1 MKKIILFA
9 FMIPWLF
16 IAYAQET
23 AIPEAGISNNL
34 IKAKLYLPDFESG
47 YYRGTRFDW
56 SGIVASLEYKG
67 HNFYGQWFDKYNPE
81 THDAVMGPVDE
92 FGPVGYDDAKE
103 GGTFLKIGVGILTK
117 PDEKAYNSF
126 QLYPITNPGKWKI
139 KKYRNGIR
147 FIQNVKDPV
156 YSYLYEKTVHLT
168 EGKPE
173 MVISYSLKN
182 RGRNTIETTSY
193 NHNFPVI
200 DKQHSGPGYVIS
212 FPFKLSGTGQGFG
225 EVVRIQDNKLIY
237 LRNQTPADRV
247 YCVDLQGFGKESKDY
262 DITIENTNVGA
273 GIRIQCD
280 QPLYRLVYW
289 SSPTTVCPEPY
300 IRIVVKPGE
309 ELTWKI
315 RFEYYTL
322 P

>member
-16 IAYAQET
+16 IASAQET

-34 IKAKLYLPDFESG
+34 IKAKLYLPDFEKG

-67 HNFYGQWFDKYNPE
+67 HNFYGQWFDKYDPL

-92 FGPVGYDDAKE
+92 FGQIGYNEAKA
-103 GGTFLKIGVGILTK
+103 GGTFLKPGVGILTK

-139 KKYRNGIR
+139 KKYGNGIR
-147 FIQNVKDPV
+147 FIQNMKDPV
-156 YSYLYEKTVHLT
+156 YSYQYTKTVQLT
-168 EGKPE
+168 EGEPE
-173 MVISYSLKN
+173 MVISYSFRNK
-182 RGRNTIETTSY
+182 GRSTIETTSY

-200 DKQHSGPGYVIS
+200 DNQPSGPGYVIS

-225 EVVRIQDNKLIY
+225 EVVSISDNKLIY

-247 YCVDLQGFGKESKDY
+247 YCGDL
-262 DITIENTNVGA
+262 T
-273 GIRIQCD
+273 GI
-280 QPLYRLVYW
+280 W
-289 SSPTTVCPEPY
+289 
-300 IRIVVKPGE
+300 
-309 ELTWKI
+309 
-315 RFEYYTL
+315 
-322 P
+322 